1 MKAYYSTGYGG
12 PDVSQYG
19 DYPDPS
25 VTPNQVLVEVK
36 AVSINPVDFKV
47 KRGDLKFISGRKFPR
62 IFGSDFSGI
71 VKEAGADAAKFK
83 PGDRVYGVASVIFGK
98 QGALA
103 QFIAIDQKSLWTIT
117 GEMSFEEAASLPI
130 AALTALNGL
139 RRCEVAKGT
148 RVLINGGTG
157 GVGHFAVQIA
167 KAKGAVVTAT
177 CSEANAELARAL
189 GADETIRYN
198 KEDLAS
204 TDKKYDAILDAYG
217 HMDLNDVYRLLR
229 RGGIYASTM
238 INPLYRVTSFLIKL
252 IYGKKLT
259 SSNMRALPEDIVE
272 IEKLFNEK
280 KLHPVI
286 ENYFTLDKADEAF
299 ELAEKGKPRGKII
312 IRI

>member
-117 GEMSFEEAASLPI
+117 
-130 AALTALNGL
+130 
-139 RRCEVAKGT
+139 
-148 RVLINGGTG
+148 
-157 GVGHFAVQIA
+157 
-167 KAKGAVVTAT
+167 
-177 CSEANAELARAL
+177 
-189 GADETIRYN
+189 
-198 KEDLAS
+198 
-204 TDKKYDAILDAYG
+204 
-217 HMDLNDVYRLLR
+217 
-229 RGGIYASTM
+229 
-238 INPLYRVTSFLIKL
+238 
-252 IYGKKLT
+252 
-259 SSNMRALPEDIVE
+259 
-272 IEKLFNEK
+272 
-280 KLHPVI
+280 
-286 ENYFTLDKADEAF
+286 
-299 ELAEKGKPRGKII
+299 
-312 IRI
+312 

>member
-12 PDVSQYG
+12 ADVSKYG

-25 VTPNQVLVEVK
+25 VAGTQVLVEVK

-62 IFGSDFSGI
+62 ILGSDFSGI
-71 VKEAGADAAKFK
+71 VKEAGADVVKFK

-139 RRCEVAKGT
+139 RRCEVVKGT
-148 RVLINGGTG
+148 QVLVNGGTG

-167 KAKGAVVTAT
+167 KAKGAIVTAT
-177 CSEANAELARAL
+177 CSDANDELARAL
-189 GADETIRYN
+189 GADETMRYG
-198 KEDLAS
+198 KTDLAS
-204 TDKKYDAILDAYG
+204 TDKKFDAILDAYG
-217 HMDLNDVYRLLR
+217 HMDLNDVYRLLK

-238 INPLYRVTSFLIKL
+238 INPLYRITSFFIKL
-252 IYGKKLT
+252 IYGKKTDIIQYAGT
-259 SSNMRALPEDIVE
+259 S
-272 IEKLFNEK
+272 
-280 KLHPVI
+280 
-286 ENYFTLDKADEAF
+286 
-299 ELAEKGKPRGKII
+299 GGCRGN
-312 IRI
+312 

>member
-12 PDVSQYG
+12 ADVSKYG

-25 VTPNQVLVEVK
+25 VAGTQVLVEVK

-62 IFGSDFSGI
+62 ILGSDFSGI
-71 VKEAGADAAKFK
+71 VKEAGTDVVKFK

-139 RRCEVAKGT
+139 RRCEVVKGT
-148 RVLINGGTG
+148 QVLVNGGTG

-167 KAKGAVVTAT
+167 KAKGAIVTAT
-177 CSEANAELARAL
+177 CSDANAELAQAL
-189 GADETIRYN
+189 GADETMRYG
-198 KEDLAS
+198 KTDLAS
-204 TDKKYDAILDAYG
+204 TDKKFDAIMDAYG
-217 HMDLNDVYRLLR
+217 HMDLNDVYRLLK

-238 INPLYRVTSFLIKL
+238 INPLYRITSFFIKL

-259 SSNMRALPEDIVE
+259 SSNMQALPEDVRE
-272 IEKLFNEK
+272 IEKLFLEK

-286 ENYFTLDKADEAF
+286 ENYFTLDKADKAF

>member
-103 QFIAIDQKSLWTIT
+103 QFIAIDQKSLWTIP

-299 ELAEKGKPRGKII
+299 ELAEKGKPCGKII